1 MGYELDKLMKQFG
14 VSTPGAVNY
23 SGPAAPVV
31 PTAPAALGADATD
44 AEKAAFDKAK
54 ASYDAYQKDPSAFN
68 DMMRK
73 YGLAQKEYSQYLK
86 DYQDRVMNTPQY
98 TDQQYYTGPSAAM
111 RYATGPEGMG
121 AEKFYQN
128 IRDTIAANPDMT
140 AREARAAMD
149 KYGITGYDVAQARG
163 TPGSMWGNTT
173 IANPTFGAVPVS
185 LAGASLEEKNAYYQ
199 RLRNLGYTDEDIRK
213 AAESGFGNI
222 PNADWQTI
230 STGGTTDGTK
240 TTTDTTGGTKTTTDT
255 TGGTKTTTTTA
266 DLPLYKS
273 LTAGSSPADI
283 AAAYNQYIGGPNA
296 DTSVNRATAEK
307 YLQDIGVSPTTIN
320 QAYNT
325 FLTTQETPLYTSL
338 GAQSSAADVARAYN
352 QYVAGT
358 GGDTAANQQAAINY
372 LQSIGVSPTTINQ
385 AYDTYKAGTF
395 ARGGSVRGM
404 AQKYNVG
411 GAVRRFQFG
420 GNEGQPDTREEMPMP
435 AVTATPGPLAEP
447 PVSEAA
453 ALRPVTPPANPPTPM
468 SPAATD
474 LMGMLQRYGVGESV
488 YAPELKAARARS
500 DAETKAFTDMIQN
513 AMKGQSYAPDKTEM
527 YFRLAS
533 AFGAPTK
540 TGRFAE
546 NLSMVGKEL
555 GEYAKESRT
564 AKKAEQAMRLQLAM
578 EAQKIK
584 AQSAREELTG
594 LRTLV
599 GEEMKDKR
607 ALLQEYIK
615 SGRPQSE
622 AGKAAVDAGLQ
633 QGTPEFTNFVNS
645 YIDDKIRSGN
655 MLKEAM
661 VAIAAGQLALGQ
673 KKEIRAEESSKKL
686 TPQEVKLKSE
696 AEANLGNLDDS
707 MSALK
712 RAYSLN
718 PNTFDGTLMS
728 IAQRK
733 LLEQTDPK
741 DPRVLA
747 TREQSNLLSKGAVE
761 KLKASFGGNPT
772 EGERKILLELEG
784 IDSKSKEE
792 RALIMKN
799 TYKLLQ
805 SRRAREQKRLNDI
818 TSGLYRETTPSAGE
832 IE

>member
-14 VSTPGAVNY
+14 VSTPGAVMY
-23 SGPAAPVV
+23 SGATVPAAPVA
-31 PTAPAALGADATD
+31 PTQGGD
-44 AEKAAFDKAK
+44 E
-54 ASYDAYQKDPSAFN
+54 DAYQAALT
-68 DMMRK
+68 K
-73 YGLAQKEYSQYLK
+73 YNVQKADYEKNLPQLQAQEAADRAAYNRYLQN
-86 DYQDRVMNTPQY
+86 YQDRVMYTPQY
-98 TDQQYYTGPSAAM
+98 TDQQYYTGPSAAV
-111 RYATGPEGMG
+111 RWNEQQGLGGREAVNKSIND
-121 AEKFYQN
+121 A
-128 IRDTIAANPDMT
+128 IAANPNMT

-149 KYGITGYDVAQARG
+149 KYGITGYDVARARG
-163 TPGSMWGNTT
+163 TLGMWG
-173 IANPTFGAVPVS
+173 
-185 LAGASLEEKNAYYQ
+185 
-199 RLRNLGYTDEDIRK
+199 
-213 AAESGFGNI
+213 
-222 PNADWQTI
+222 
-230 STGGTTDGTK
+230 
-240 TTTDTTGGTKTTTDT
+240 DT
-255 TGGTKTTTTTA
+255 
-266 DLPLYKS
+266 P
-273 LTAGSSPADI
+273 I
-283 AAAYNQYIGGPNA
+283 AAPVYTPVPPVVQPSVVQPPVVQPPVVRPPVADSPVQDVNMYDGG
-296 DTSVNRATAEK
+296 
-307 YLQDIGVSPTTIN
+307 G
-320 QAYNT
+320 
-325 FLTTQETPLYTSL
+325 
-338 GAQSSAADVARAYN
+338 G
-352 QYVAGT
+352 
-358 GGDTAANQQAAINY
+358 GGDF
-372 LQSIGVSPTTINQ
+372 SH
-385 AYDTYKAGTF
+385 
-395 ARGGSVRGM
+395 GGSVHGM

-435 AVTATPGPLAEP
+435 AVSARPGPLAEP
-447 PVSEAA
+447 PVTESAA
-453 ALRPVTPPANPPTPM
+453 VQPVRPPASAPTPV

-474 LMGMLQRYGVGESV
+474 LMSMLERYGMGESV

-564 AKKAEQAMRLQLAM
+564 AKKAEEAMRLQLAM

-633 QGTPEFTNFVNS
+633 QGTPEFTDFVNK

-673 KKEIRAEESSKKL
+673 KKETRAEESSKKL

-696 AEANLGNLDDS
+696 AEANLGGLDDS

-718 PNTFDGTLMS
+718 PNTFDGTLAS
-728 IAQRK
+728 VAQRK

-761 KLKASFGGNPT
+761 KLKASFGGNPSNA
-772 EGERKILLELEG
+772 EREVIFNLEG

-799 TYKLLQ
+799 TYRLLQ
-805 SRRAREQKRLNDI
+805 ARRAREQKRLNDI
-818 TSGLYRETTPSAGE
+818 SAGLYRETTPSAGE